1 MMTIIKIKIKIM
13 KPILFVFLALFAIK
27 TQAQQDSPEFRLKM
41 KALAAKMQ
49 KSQAPKAG
57 KTAGK
62 ITYTVNGKTYT
73 ETKDVSTAIIQ
84 GKISDISNA
93 THSVAIGDGQIH
105 DFKKGKS
112 YNCKGLAVMVDGVK
126 YFRRSK
132 DNVATITYYDGK
144 TVKGTFSGTVY
155 NEKSKKTLPVSGT
168 FETNDVTVL

>member
-1 MMTIIKIKIKIM
+1 MMTIKKIKIKIM
-13 KPILFVFLALFAIK
+13 KHLILIFLVLFAIK

-73 ETKDVSTAIIQ
+73 ETKEISTTIIGGQ
-84 GKISDISNA
+84 IADIANA
-93 THSVAIGDGQIH
+93 SHSVSIGDGQPH
-105 DFKKGKS
+105 AFKKGLS
-112 YNCKGLAVMVDGVK
+112 YNCKGLMIVVDGLQ
-126 YFRRSK
+126 YARRSK
-132 DNVATITYYDGK
+132 DNMATITFYDGK
-144 TVKGTFSGTVY
+144 SVKGKFSGTVY
-155 NEKSKKTLPVSGT
+155 NEKTKKTLPVSGT

>member
-1 MMTIIKIKIKIM
+1 MMTIKKIKIKIM
-13 KPILFVFLALFAIK
+13 KHLILIFLVLFAIK

-49 KSQAPKAG
+49 KSQASTAG

-73 ETKDVSTAIIQ
+73 ETKEVSTAIIE
-84 GKISDISNA
+84 GKIGDISNA
-93 THSVAIGDGQIH
+93 NHTVSIGDGRTH
-105 DFKKGKS
+105 AFKKGES
-112 YNCKGLAVMVDGVK
+112 YVCNGLIVMVDGIP
-126 YFRRSK
+126 YSRRSK
-132 DNVATITYYDGK
+132 GNVATITFYDGK

-168 FETNDVTVL
+168 FQTNDVTVL